1 MPEDTS
7 HANAAEEVDI
17 SLPSTV
23 APVIDVAPVNNSSP
37 TQTPSP
43 EATASETTSVTQ
55 AVEKVDVGG
64 VDNNA
69 DYAAAKAAY
78 LRGDPPANAP
88 AAPGTQATPAQPAET
103 QLPKV
108 PIRPVN
114 QEDMDVLQ
122 DFKKNG
128 NGMGLK
134 EFILSKSAPP
144 PPPIHAPAAGDDTQ
158 AAQPTFSSLADI
170 DAEIQRLVDV
180 EFEHL
185 ENFDPA
191 SAKAAREKGNQLQ
204 RYRSEFA
211 VAEVNANRV
220 QTTAAE
226 MVWHEDL
233 SRAQR
238 LFADA
243 GVENTP
249 LEQAAAQ
256 VRQQWID
263 EGHPLA
269 NDPRS
274 AVALYSEAALL
285 LNQPAA
291 RQSAAPQQLS
301 TPPTSIHRPPSIIAG
316 GDARS
321 QPAARTVPIT
331 VENYEEM
338 KAAFMAAGR
347 R

>member
-7 HANAAEEVDI
+7 HANAAEEVDT
-17 SLPSTV
+17 SLPSTI
-23 APVIDVAPVNNSSP
+23 APVTDVAPVNDSSP
-37 TQTPSP
+37 TQTPSS
-43 EATASETTSVTQ
+43 EATTSETTSVTQ

-64 VDNNA
+64 VDNTA

-78 LRGDPPANAP
+78 LRGDPSANAP
-88 AAPGTQATPAQPAET
+88 AAPVTQAAPAQPAET

-134 EFILSKSAPP
+134 EFILSKTVPPAPDSLP
-144 PPPIHAPAAGDDTQ
+144 APAAGET
-158 AAQPTFSSLADI
+158 ATVQPTTFSSVAEI

-180 EFEHL
+180 EFQHM

-191 SAKAAREKGNQLQ
+191 EAKKAREAGIQLL
-204 RYRSEFA
+204 RYRNQFE
-211 VAEVNANRV
+211 VAELNADRV
-220 QTTAAE
+220 QATAA
-226 MVWHEDL
+226 MVQWNDGL
-233 SRAQR
+233 AQAQR
-238 LFADA
+238 LFPDA
-243 GVENTP
+243 GLENSA
-249 LEQAAAQ
+249 LELAAIQ
-256 VRQQWID
+256 VRQQWIAD
-263 EGHPLA
+263 NHPLA

-285 LNQPAA
+285 VNQPAA
-291 RQSAAPQQLS
+291 RPTAAPQQLS
-301 TPPTSIHRPPSIIAG
+301 TPPPSIHRPPSIIAG

-321 QPAARTVPIT
+321 QPAARTVTIT
-331 VENYEEM
+331 ADNYVEM
-338 KAAFMAAGR
+338 KAKLLGR
-347 R
+347 

>member
-7 HANAAEEVDI
+7 QANAAAEVDT
-17 SLPSTV
+17 SLLGTN
-23 APVIDVAPVNNSSP
+23 APVTDVAPVNNSLP
-37 TQTPSP
+37 TEQPSP
-43 EATASETTSVTQ
+43 EATASETTGNMP
-55 AVEKVDVGG
+55 ADEKVDVGG
-64 VDNNA
+64 VDNDHYA
-69 DYAAAKAAY
+69 DAKAAF
-78 LRGDPPANAP
+78 LRGESASPAP
-88 AAPGTQATPAQPAET
+88 ATAPQAENK
-103 QLPKV
+103 LPKV

-114 QEDMDVLQ
+114 QEDMDVIQ
-122 DFKKNG
+122 DWKSNG

-134 EFILSKSAPP
+134 DFILNRAAPP
-144 PPPIHAPAAGDDTQ
+144 PMPANSGDNASMT
-158 AAQPTFSSLADI
+158 QPTFSTLADI

-185 ENFDPA
+185 ENFDPRA
-191 SAKAAREKGNQLQ
+191 AKEAREAGNQLQ
-204 RYRSEFA
+204 RYRAEFA
-211 VAEVNANRV
+211 VAEGHANRV
-220 QTTAAE
+220 QHTAAE
-226 MVWHEDL
+226 LVWHEDL

-243 GVENTP
+243 GVANTP
-249 LEQAAAQ
+249 LENAAAQ
-256 VRQQWID
+256 VRQQWLD

-291 RQSAAPQQLS
+291 RVAAAPQHLS

-321 QPAARTVPIT
+321 HNTARTVPIT
-331 VENYEEM
+331 VDNYEEM
-338 KAAFMAAGR
+338 KAAYAAQTR